1 MIYFFVPGAPVGKAR
16 ARVTRTG
23 HSYTPQKTVDYE
35 KAVRDAFL
43 TQCKESYPKDEPLSL
58 SFTAWYPI
66 PKSASK
72 KRRQQMLAGIIRPTV
87 KPDLSNVLKS
97 IEDAIQ
103 SDTAYHDDSQIVELG
118 RIRKFYGEEPGV
130 EVWIKGVNEI
140 DAAGTDT

>member
-1 MIYFFVPGAPVGKAR
+1 MIHFIVLGPPVGKAR

-23 HSYTPQKTVDYE
+23 HSSTPQKTVDYE
-35 KAVRDAFL
+35 KAVRTAYL
-43 TQCKESYPKDEPLSL
+43 TQCKESYPKDEPLVL

-97 IEDAIQ
+97 IEDALNG
-103 SDTAYHDDSQIVELG
+103 ACYHDDSQIVELG
-118 RIRKFYGEEPGV
+118 RQRKFYGEEPGV
-130 EVWIKGVNEI
+130 EVWIKGVNEV
-140 DAAGTDT
+140 DTAGTDS